1 MTKFVELS
9 KTTMISVTILF
20 LSITIMST
28 NASGIKRI
36 VYENAGIVELRKIND
51 QKYTLCE
58 GVESGRTIFNMCFL
72 SQLNSSS
79 AFTGFKPV
87 LGR

>member
-36 VYENAGIVELRKIND
+36 VYENAGIVELRKYD
-51 QKYTLCE
+51 QKYTFCS